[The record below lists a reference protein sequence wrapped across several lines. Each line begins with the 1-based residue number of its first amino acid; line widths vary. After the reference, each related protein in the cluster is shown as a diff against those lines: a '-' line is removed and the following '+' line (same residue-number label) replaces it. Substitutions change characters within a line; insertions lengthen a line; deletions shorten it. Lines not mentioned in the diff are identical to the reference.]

1 MLFLKL
7 LYELEEEA
15 DRVIMTLQSESHVAT
30 IVLNHLDVDKLSAQ
44 AFNHTEKCTL
54 DEDLLSDLIHRKL
67 SLQELYCLRLLV
79 FSFSH
84 RLV

>member
-1 MLFLKL
+1 MLESRLADGVIFKLMLFLKL

-44 AFNHTEKCTL
+44 AFNYAKQGTFDKN
-54 DEDLLSDLIHRKL
+54 LLRDLIH
-67 SLQELYCLRLLV
+67 
-79 FSFSH
+79 
-84 RLV
+84 